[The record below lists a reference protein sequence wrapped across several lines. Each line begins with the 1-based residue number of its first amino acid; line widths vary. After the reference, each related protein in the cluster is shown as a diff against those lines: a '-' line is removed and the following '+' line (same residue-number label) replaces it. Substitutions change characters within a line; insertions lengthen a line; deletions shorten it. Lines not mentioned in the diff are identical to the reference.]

1 MFYCPYCGTQ
11 LQLDESYCLTCGK
24 KMTQQI
30 KNRIKHDRS
39 FNRYWLIPIISLA
52 ICLTIIVTY
61 YFVQNYR
68 MAEAKS
74 LYDIGEQYLSEEKYD
89 AAITA
94 FKDALTYKNNFT
106 QAEIALQFSQKA
118 LQIKSEMDG
127 IAVLLDNEQYDKAL
141 TLIDEKDKQLHN
153 YQGDVVNELVSF
165 LTKYRDIVNI
175 SQIKNTL
182 QNDHTVDDLKVVLWE
197 ATAIK
202 NDEAQSIAENIRQEI
217 ADYSF
222 AEASEQLN
230 KHHFNDALLIVT
242 DGLKYA
248 PYSDKLQNLQ
258 QTIEK
263 EKVDIETDQ
272 KERIEQTINLTE
284 EEQAFNKNDAVKV
297 KEATL
302 TKDDQDRL
310 VVSGEIK
317 SQATVPIQ
325 SVFVEYKI
333 VTDDGSILETN
344 RVFAFPERL
353 YPKDVGTFEFTHYEI
368 DGTRKDLSIDI
379 EKITWYID

>member
-1 MFYCPYCGTQ
+1 
-11 LQLDESYCLTCGK
+11 
-24 KMTQQI
+24 MTQQI

-230 KHHFNDALLIVT
+230 KHHFNDALLIVK

-263 EKVDIETDQ
+263 EKVAFETAQ
-272 KERIEQTINLTE
+272 QERIEQALNLAE